1 MALLRPINGNEGRK
15 RAALLVICQTQATH
29 SDRSLDITDSGGN
42 VDRSTRKTAGTRVF
56 FTAAFLAT
64 VFLATVFLAT
74 GFFLTAI
81 FFAAAFFTGFA
92 ARFFDPVAMLH
103 VYQN

>member
-1 MALLRPINGNEGRK
+1 MARVK
-15 RAALLVICQTQATH
+15 ICQTHATH
-29 SDRSLDITDSGGN
+29 SDRSLDIRDSGGN
-42 VDRSTRKTAGTRVF
+42 VDRSIRKTAGTRVF
-56 FTAAFLAT
+56 FAACFFAAGLFAAGFLAT
-64 VFLATVFLAT
+64 VFFW
-74 GFFLTAI
+74 TAI